1 MLNSSPVLAKK
12 RSTGRISPA
21 TSWADIARA
30 VNRNRRHRA
39 VAEGKP
45 ADWDYALQ
53 AVMAE
58 LVRGRTGVKPEDP
71 LPLERQRDGRQSWM
85 VQVWDFDTGFF
96 VLEIAS
102 TTVDA
107 AQEKWTTRYEF
118 IPMALR

>member
-1 MLNSSPVLAKK
+1 MLKSSPVLAKT

-39 VAEGKP
+39 AAGGKP

-53 AVMAE
+53 ALMAE
-58 LVRGRTGVKPEDP
+58 LVRGRTGVKPEVP
-71 LPLERQRDGRQSWM
+71 LPVEPKDGRRSWL
-85 VQVWDFDTGFF
+85 VEAWTFNGFQ

-102 TTVDA
+102 AKVGA
-107 AQEKWTTRYEF
+107 ACEDWETRYEYL
-118 IPMALR
+118 ALGLS